1 MNANVHRGFTL
12 WELLITLLV
21 AGVVFTLGVPNFMEF
36 QRNNAIIAAANSL
49 VTAILA
55 ARSEAMKRQV
65 PVTLCASPD
74 PIAANPVCSPNG
86 AGSNGGF
93 IVWVDENGNVDANG
107 VPILT
112 DATDGNAVVNN
123 NEQILTRTAAPGGTI
138 NVWADSGYIAYG
150 PNGVPRQATGVAL
163 ISATRV
169 LYCDERGNREN
180 GGPDLSTARA
190 VRVEVTGRGQVQQA
204 TGDVTLAVATITAAG
219 IPALCPP

>member
-21 AGVVFTLGVPNFMEF
+21 AGVVFGLGVPNFMEF

-112 DATDGNAVVNN
+112 DATDGNAIVNN

-138 NVWADSGYIAYG
+138 RRWADSGYVAYG
-150 PNGVPRQATGVAL
+150 PNGVPPSGHGR
-163 ISATRV
+163 R
-169 LYCDERGNREN
+169 
-180 GGPDLSTARA
+180 PDLRNT
-190 VRVEVTGRGQVQQA
+190 
-204 TGDVTLAVATITAAG
+204 
-219 IPALCPP
+219 CPVLRRTR